1 MNTVFVLWLLLTGS
15 PNVGELNGVYM
26 TIPGC
31 YAQVASWNQVF
42 DMGKQMGSY
51 DTHDQAVCVDMPVKS
66 LGGKDNYAGEVYV
79 LVVMP
84 HGPPNLRS
92 PQAGILTGVYR
103 AGSDCYADAA
113 TKVANGQTFFC
124 GLMEPKP

>member
-15 PNVGELNGVYM
+15 PNIGTLNEVYASAQ
-26 TIPGC
+26 GC
-31 YAQVASWNQVF
+31 YHEQQAWSMALDSERTRAA
-42 DMGKQMGSY
+42 MGVDK
-51 DTHDQAVCVDMPVKS
+51 AACVPMPVKT

-84 HGPPNLRS
+84 LGAPNLRT
-92 PQAGILTGVYR
+92 PNAGILTGVYR

-113 TKVANGQTFFC
+113 TKVANGQTYFC
-124 GLMEPKP
+124 GLMVPKP